1 MTDRQAPMHKTSN
14 PFTAL
19 NPVAATPAGAALP
32 MTRGFYTILA
42 AQFFSSL
49 GDNVLLFAAIA
60 LLKSMAA
67 PAWQIPVLQQFF
79 VFAFILLAPF
89 VGAYAD
95 ALPKGQVMFISNSI
109 KIVGCLAM
117 LFGLHPLI
125 AYGFVGLGAAL
136 YSPAKYG
143 ILTECLPLERLVWAN
158 GWMEGLTVAAIIL
171 GAIFGGV
178 LIGPRVEAQIVQH
191 LSELAF
197 NGGIDTAP
205 EFAILVILGIYLIA
219 AVLNVYIPKLKIE
232 HALTHRDPASL
243 VKEFCLSLGMLWK
256 DPLGQVSLA
265 VTSLFWGVGT
275 SLRFIILTW
284 AAAALELDLER
295 ATQLTAMVAV
305 GLAIGSVIAAKA
317 VPVTHAVKVLPL
329 GIAMGLVV
337 LAMVWVTDWRVA
349 SLLLILIGILAGSF
363 LIPMNAL
370 LQHRG
375 HLLMGSG
382 HSIAVQNFNENLSI
396 LLLLGAYSLM
406 IRAGFTIDTVVI
418 VFGLFIALSMGVI
431 HHRHR
436 HDQDLN
442 P

>member
-1 MTDRQAPMHKTSN
+1 MNKPSN
-14 PFTAL
+14 PFTAVD
-19 NPVAATPAGAALP
+19 PVPAKPPLPAAHS

-49 GDNVLLFAAIA
+49 GDNALLFAAIA
-60 LLKSMAA
+60 LLKSMQA

-89 VGAYAD
+89 VGAYSD
-95 ALPKGQVMFISNSI
+95 AMPKGQVMFISNSI
-109 KIVGCLAM
+109 KMIGCLAM
-117 LFGLHPLI
+117 LLGLHPLI

-143 ILTECLPLERLVWAN
+143 ILTECLPAERLVWAN

-171 GAIFGGV
+171 GAICGGV
-178 LIGPRVEAQIVQH
+178 LIGDRVEQGIVRQ
-191 LSELAF
+191 LGELAF
-197 NGGIDTAP
+197 NGGIDTAH
-205 EFAILVILGIYLIA
+205 EFAILMILGIYLVA
-219 AVLNVYIPKLKIE
+219 AILNCFIPRLAIE
-232 HALTHRDPASL
+232 HALTHRDPVSL
-243 VKEFCLSLGMLWK
+243 VREFRQSFLMLWK

-265 VTSLFWGVGT
+265 VTSLFWGAGT
-275 SLRFIILTW
+275 CLRFVILAW
-284 AAAALELDLER
+284 SAVALKLDLEQS
-295 ATQLTAMVAV
+295 TQLTALVAV
-305 GLAIGSVIAAKA
+305 GLAIGAVIAAKS
-317 VPVTHAVKVLPL
+317 VPVMHAVKVLPL
-329 GIAMGLVV
+329 GILMGLVV

-349 SLLLILIGILAGSF
+349 SLLLVVIGMQAGSF

-370 LQHRG
+370 LQLRG

-396 LLLLGAYSLM
+396 LLMLGAYSMM
-406 IRAGFTIDTVVI
+406 IRAGFSIDTIVI

-431 HHRHR
+431 HRIHG
-436 HDQDLN
+436 HDQDSN